1 MENKMISDEDLMLL
15 CQRTDNASDAD
26 WDSIFYLGNDE
37 KIHDALMELRER
49 RKSPQFPV
57 EETDE

>member
-1 MENKMISDEDLMLL
+1 MISDEELNEQIEYLESFGVEFQDVLILL
-15 CQRTDNASDAD
+15 R
-26 WDSIFYLGNDE
+26 
-37 KIHDALMELRER
+37 ELRER